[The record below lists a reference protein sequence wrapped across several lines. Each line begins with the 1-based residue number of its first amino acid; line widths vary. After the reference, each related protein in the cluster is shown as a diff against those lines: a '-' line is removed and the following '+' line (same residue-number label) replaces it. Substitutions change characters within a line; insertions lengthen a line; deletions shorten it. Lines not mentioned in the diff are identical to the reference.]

1 MVHQVT
7 VVAHI
12 SGLPQASSSKGIV
25 GGKSYLHCQKI
36 NLTMELNIGGNKSK
50 AIGLHNRRLYREQ
63 E

>member
-7 VVAHI
+7 VVGHI

-25 GGKSYLHCQKI
+25 VGKSNLHCQKI

-50 AIGLHNRRLYREQ
+50 AIGPHNRRLYREQ